1 MHFGTVWM
9 VLLPKK
15 SAQKVIVLLFPY
27 LTYITTKW
35 NIVYVNLETK
45 IFLRDANILP
55 QMQWASFFFVPSVT
69 TIEGFWISLNYP
81 ILNFKKTVYPNI
93 VWMCHWKITL
103 NFSQRSCNL
112 NYLHSVQPTFI
123 KGDRII
129 QNLEKVD
136 DWKDLVKVLR
146 F

>member
-1 MHFGTVWM
+1 MKYS
-9 VLLPKK
+9 LCKLRNKN
-15 SAQKVIVLLFPY
+15 LFKRCKYPSP
-27 LTYITTKW
+27 
-35 NIVYVNLETK
+35 NAM
-45 IFLRDANILP
+45 R
-55 QMQWASFFFVPSVT
+55 SFFFVPSVT

-136 DWKDLVKVLR
+136 D
-146 F
+146 